1 MCEWCT
7 RGNEFDEHGCEVRGG
22 LAVGVRLGQH
32 RKHLERGGR
41 EGREVGGR
49 ERGLAEI
56 RVGGEGVIR
65 ECCMKEGLVAIM
77 VHRKRPWNI
86 EGV

>member
-1 MCEWCT
+1 MKEGVLVETANIW
-7 RGNEFDEHGCEVRGG
+7 RKGG
-22 LAVGVRLGQH
+22 
-32 RKHLERGGR
+32 
-41 EGREVGGR
+41 
-49 ERGLAEI
+49 EI